1 MNDDWFSF
9 QISFQIYTRVFV
21 YSRSYIH
28 IINISYILHDNSFY
42 LYDNSVCNEVPIFN
56 NFQGKKVINNI
67 FIESLILLCISWNL
81 YLRNNW
87 WIQILSSLHTTKMS
101 NKLRTD
107 TRVNKVSLLL
117 RRVPFMLNSLLN
129 KTKYKPINGN
139 HYWNFLWYTMWMKI
153 IQFLGKKY
161 KYWIILNPHEIVLPI
176 DSKMSCKNI
185 NEKPRRIIS
194 GHQNSWWNW

>member
-1 MNDDWFSF
+1 MMTDSVFRFIRVSSSIQGPIST
-9 QISFQIYTRVFV
+9 QIIRIFYTTTV
-21 YSRSYIH
+21 
-28 IINISYILHDNSFY
+28 FY

-129 KTKYKPINGN
+129 KTKYKPINGI
-139 HYWNFLWYTMWMKI
+139 HY
-153 IQFLGKKY
+153 
-161 KYWIILNPHEIVLPI
+161 
-176 DSKMSCKNI
+176 
-185 NEKPRRIIS
+185 
-194 GHQNSWWNW
+194 